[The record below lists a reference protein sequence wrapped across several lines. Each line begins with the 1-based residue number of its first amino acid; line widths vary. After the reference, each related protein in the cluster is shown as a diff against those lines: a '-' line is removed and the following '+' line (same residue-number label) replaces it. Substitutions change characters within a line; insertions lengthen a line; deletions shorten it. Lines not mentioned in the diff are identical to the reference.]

1 MSCPGVQ
8 SPCSDSAS
16 SPLYPSKPVSF
27 FTKTSKHFPSNK
39 QKKKKK
45 WLELVLRPFLL
56 QKFFSVLVRMCKKIG
71 ELKIRCVSKYNQT
84 CKKHVWIFGTLIH

>member
-39 QKKKKK
+39 QKKKMVRASAETIFVTKI
-45 WLELVLRPFLL
+45 
-56 QKFFSVLVRMCKKIG
+56 FFSLTAYV
-71 ELKIRCVSKYNQT
+71 
-84 CKKHVWIFGTLIH
+84 

>member
-27 FTKTSKHFPSNK
+27 FTKTSKHFPSIE

-45 WLELVLRPFLL
+45 MVRASAETIFVT
-56 QKFFSVLVRMCKKIG
+56 KIFFSLTAYV
-71 ELKIRCVSKYNQT
+71 
-84 CKKHVWIFGTLIH
+84 